1 MRSNAAARRRTTG
14 GVLRLGLLLPVP
26 MLVVLIVVLPHVVA
40 AASADPTVEVSFGQ
54 VTGQARHLPM
64 PPMDQMMMPMAESG
78 DHGDEIQV
86 VLQLRNDTDAVS
98 TVPFERVRMHADDG
112 SWVEPTDGLRGDLV
126 LRPHASAEERLRFT
140 GHTTSSVQISVP
152 DGDDDRTLTLAVAQ

>member
-1 MRSNAAARRRTTG
+1 MVAAARRRTTGG
-14 GVLRLGLLLPVP
+14 GVLRLGLLLPLP
-26 MLVVLIVVLPHVVA
+26 LLVVVTVGVPHLFA
-40 AASADPTVEVSFGQ
+40 ATATSGTVEVGYGQ
-54 VTGQARHLPM
+54 VSGQARHLPM

-86 VLQLRNDTDAVS
+86 VLQLRNDTDAVA

-126 LRPHASAEERLRFT
+126 LRPHASAEERLRFS

-152 DGDDDRTLTLAVAQ
+152 DGDDDRTLTLAVAP